1 MNIINIENVTK
12 VFGDRVLL
20 DKVSLGINE
29 HDKVGI
35 IGVNGTG
42 KSTLLKIVAGIE
54 NADSGNV
61 VIANK
66 ATLAYLPQQPVF
78 EKDETILDYVGKGGL
93 KVDSWEKEGDV
104 KTILTKLGI
113 TDYSQNISTLSG
125 GQKKRLAL
133 ARTLI
138 HETDI
143 LIMDEPTNHL
153 DNDMTQWLELYLKKY
168 KGVLIMIT
176 HDRYFLDSVTN
187 KIVEIDN
194 MQLYSY
200 NANYSKF
207 LELKCQREQMERATA
222 DKRKNLLRNELKW
235 VMRGAQARSTKQK
248 ARLNRYEEMKAMRGP
263 EQQKQVEMESVYN
276 RLGNKT
282 IEVHDISKSFGNKI
296 IVKRFEYIFVKDRHI
311 GIVGKNGC
319 GKTTFLNMITG
330 REEPDSGYVEIGDT
344 VKIGYF
350 TQEVE
355 NMNPEQRV
363 IDYVKDIAEYLPTS
377 NGSISASQMLERFLF
392 PPKMQYTPIKKL
404 SGGEKR
410 RLYLLSVLMEAPNV
424 LILDEPTNDLDISTL
439 TVLEDYL
446 DSFTGILITVS
457 HDRYF
462 LDRVAD
468 RILAFEEDGII
479 RQYEGGYTDY
489 YNKVSESREN
499 NTANDSAKKENKIKT
514 ERVNVRKRKL
524 SYNEQKEYDTID
536 GDIQSLEQRIAAIEQ
551 EMLKKASNYTEL
563 NEMMEKKQKLEGEL
577 EMKMDRWVYLNEL
590 VEEINNENS
599 VI

>member
-1 MNIINIENVTK
+1 MNVINIENVTK

-168 KGVLIMIT
+168 KGVLIMVT

-410 RLYLLSVLMEAPNV
+410 RIYLLSVLMEAPNV

-468 RILAFEEDGII
+468 RILAFEEDGTI

-499 NTANDSAKKENKIKT
+499 NPANDSAKKENKTKT

-563 NEMMEKKQKLEGEL
+563 NEMMEEKQKLEGEL